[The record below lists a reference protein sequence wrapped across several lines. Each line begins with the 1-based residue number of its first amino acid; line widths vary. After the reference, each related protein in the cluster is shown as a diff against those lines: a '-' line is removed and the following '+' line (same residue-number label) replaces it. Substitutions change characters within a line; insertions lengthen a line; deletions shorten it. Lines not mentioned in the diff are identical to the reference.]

1 MQKLTRCLPRNP
13 EVFCDTELRKLA
25 FDLHRP
31 LDSKP
36 GDLVRLEP
44 RDIAPMKK
52 YAPAV
57 GGKQARNEVEKRG
70 LARTVRADDR
80 MQPAAGKAQAEVV
93 DCGQPAKSFGQI
105 LSSQSGLGH
114 GSVRRL
120 VLIEASLPR
129 SPQRASRSFHKPTNP
144 FGARMTTR
152 MAMTPTIKE

>member
-13 EVFCDTELRKLA
+13 EVFCDTELRKHA

-36 GDLVRLEP
+36 ADLVRLEP

-70 LARTVRADDR
+70 LARTVRADNR
-80 MQPAAGKAQAEVV
+80 RHPPPGKAQAEDV
-93 DCGQPAKSFGQI
+93 DCGQPIKSFGEI
-105 LSSQSGLGH
+105 LGPQSG
-114 GSVRRL
+114 
-120 VLIEASLPR
+120 
-129 SPQRASRSFHKPTNP
+129 
-144 FGARMTTR
+144 
-152 MAMTPTIKE
+152 